1 MLASGRSP
9 FLTTSSVRPH
19 SPFEAC
25 RTWIACLLRRADPC
39 HGHTPQSTAG
49 RTSSL
54 PSRAWSFSSSERS
67 TSSSFHRSPRMRSS
81 RQRHPHS
88 TLRVGAP
95 PSLPCI
101 LSRDRTNRPS
111 RSSTRPSL
119 PVSLPAPGSAL
130 PSRRLTIAGWR
141 TRNGSAR
148 GRAGRTTWVSGVRPA
163 LLPAEAT
170 ILTEPRRRDPVC
182 RLDAFPLLV
191 PLRVLLRR
199 QAAKPVQLPHVC
211 RLLQ

>member
-1 MLASGRSP
+1 MKPSAPGSQG
-9 FLTTSSVRPH
+9 TTQ
-19 SPFEAC
+19 
-25 RTWIACLLRRADPC
+25 RANSYQ
-39 HGHTPQSTAG
+39 GHILQSTAG

-54 PSRAWSFSSSERS
+54 PSRAWSFSSWERS
-67 TSSSFHRSPRMRSS
+67 TSSSSRRFLRTRSS
-81 RQRHPHS
+81 HRQRPHL

-182 RLDAFPLLV
+182 QLDAFPLLV